1 MNNKLDNEY
10 RDSEISVNKE
20 AWIWA
25 LPEDLYKPDT
35 IDWLQDEVDAYDFHN
50 DEEFLDFIKNSWFDK
65 IYYISINPHNIDKY
79 KDIKSVYSLLSR
91 CKNSAW
97 LEKLQLVIF
106 EKWKDKYLS
115 KDEADKMISDYADE
129 YITSTEKA
137 RKQMIDT
144 LKETHDVSNLWDE
157 KLRKK
162 LIEVLNQ
169 EPYYWRILSNWWKY
183 KYLIWWWK
191 WTKAE
196 TWKYYINVLKENWIK
211 MIDIK

>member
-129 YITSTEKA
+129 YIMSTEKA

-144 LKETHDVSNLWDE
+144 LKETHDVSSLWDE
-157 KLRKK
+157 KLKKK

>member
-50 DEEFLDFIKNSWFDK
+50 DEEFLDFIENSWFDK

-79 KDIKSVYSLLSR
+79 KDIKSVYSLVSR

-115 KDEADKMISDYADE
+115 MDEADKMISDYADE
-129 YITSTEKA
+129 YIMSTEKA
-137 RKQMIDT
+137 RKEMIDT

>member
-1 MNNKLDNEY
+1 
-10 RDSEISVNKE
+10 
-20 AWIWA
+20 
-25 LPEDLYKPDT
+25 
-35 IDWLQDEVDAYDFHN
+35 
-50 DEEFLDFIKNSWFDK
+50 
-65 IYYISINPHNIDKY
+65 
-79 KDIKSVYSLLSR
+79 
-91 CKNSAW
+91 
-97 LEKLQLVIF
+97 
-106 EKWKDKYLS
+106 
-115 KDEADKMISDYADE
+115 MISDYADE
-129 YITSTEKA
+129 YIMSTEKA
-137 RKQMIDT
+137 RKEMIDT

>member
-20 AWIWA
+20 AWIWT

-115 KDEADKMISDYADE
+115 KEVANKMISDYADE
-129 YITSTEKA
+129 YIMSTEKA
-137 RKQMIDT
+137 RKEMIDT

-157 KLRKK
+157 KLKKK

>member
-50 DEEFLDFIKNSWFDK
+50 DEEFLDFIENSWFDK